1 MEPGRRGAAILF
13 GTAAGAY
20 ALDRLTKWWVEVSL
34 QGRPPIRLI
43 PGVLDLRFT
52 SNSGGAFSIGTS
64 APLLFAAASVVV
76 SALIAVTAWR
86 HSSVLVAA
94 SLGLILGGAL
104 GNLTDRVI
112 RNPSFLHGSV
122 VDFIDVH
129 VWPVFNLADSSIVIG
144 AVLLAAS
151 SFRRRGDRP
160 DGD

>member
-20 ALDRLTKWWVEVSL
+20 TLDRLTKWWVEVSL
-34 QGRPPIRLI
+34 EGRPPIRLI

-64 APLLFAAASVVV
+64 APLLFAAASVAV
-76 SALIAVTAWR
+76 SAFIVATAWR
-86 HSSVLVAA
+86 HSNALVAA

-104 GNLTDRVI
+104 GNLTDRLI
-112 RNPSFLHGSV
+112 RDPSFLHGRV

-129 VWPVFNLADSSIVIG
+129 VWPVFNVADSSIVIG
-144 AVLLAAS
+144 AVLLAVS
-151 SFRRRGDRP
+151 SFRRHGGQA
-160 DGD
+160 DGG